1 MTGREA
7 AEQQERDEATAT
19 RRRAVEAQA
28 AHDEGKRWQASM
40 LADLHLRQNQRD
52 NRQSP
57 PNDPST
63 YSSSNTSSISND
75 SDSETG
81 EPRRSGRVAKKSSK
95 ATDNSQQRREGVGSN
110 ARRQRKGGLSRAARQ
125 RAAEQSQLLDD
136 FEVDLTPVDREK
148 NA

>member
-1 MTGREA
+1 MIGREA

-19 RRRAVEAQA
+19 RRRAVEAQVT
-28 AHDEGKRWQASM
+28 HDEGKRWQASM
-40 LADLHLRQNQRD
+40 MADLRLRQSQRD
-52 NRQSP
+52 SQQSP
-57 PNDPST
+57 PNDPSIC
-63 YSSSNTSSISND
+63 SSSNTSSTSSD

-110 ARRQRKGGLSRAARQ
+110 ARRQRKGWLSK

-136 FEVDLTPVDREK
+136 FEVHLAPVDREK